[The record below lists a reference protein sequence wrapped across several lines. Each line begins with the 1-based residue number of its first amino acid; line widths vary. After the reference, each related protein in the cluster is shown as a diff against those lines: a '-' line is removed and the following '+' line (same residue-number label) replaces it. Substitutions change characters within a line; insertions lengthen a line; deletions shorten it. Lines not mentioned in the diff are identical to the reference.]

1 MECLFSCLLRGT
13 IFYVEGLR
21 RQCIYV
27 YLHYKI
33 CEKIKKDESFSNERV
48 RGIRFLKIC
57 HKIISILITNL
68 TIYHN

>member
-33 CEKIKKDESFSNERV
+33 CEKIKKDESFSNEELEV
-48 RGIRFLKIC
+48 
-57 HKIISILITNL
+57 
-68 TIYHN
+68 

>member
-33 CEKIKKDESFSNERV
+33 CEKIKKDEKKV
-48 RGIRFLKIC
+48 FLMKE
-57 HKIISILITNL
+57 LEV
-68 TIYHN
+68 

>member
-1 MECLFSCLLRGT
+1 MLMIWVRIKWT

-48 RGIRFLKIC
+48 RGIRFK
-57 HKIISILITNL
+57 KNL
-68 TIYHN
+68 PLNHFNFDY